1 VKPSGMTCRS
11 ENVLSQPAGNW
22 AGEKRA
28 GQIGHRSCVQAK
40 EGSRRT
46 TSNEIWPPIEYVR
59 PRWPNLALRASTN
72 FARRPWSLSKASNS
86 CRSEIEAL
94 RPIGETLIMPLRNS
108 TNVPLST
115 SIGGKE
121 GLVGQIWRRVG
132 RGDGRGRNGPLD
144 GDVHVGNVV
153 EDEVDE
159 RLVLLLADKLDER
172 LGRER
177 LAELVRRQAVLGK
190 AEVKAAD
197 DWRPKARSA

>member
-1 VKPSGMTCRS
+1 
-11 ENVLSQPAGNW
+11 
-22 AGEKRA
+22 
-28 GQIGHRSCVQAK
+28 
-40 EGSRRT
+40 
-46 TSNEIWPPIEYVR
+46 
-59 PRWPNLALRASTN
+59 
-72 FARRPWSLSKASNS
+72 LSKASNS

-115 SIGGKE
+115 SVGGKE